1 MITITED
8 EKELLQSF
16 VDDPNWL
23 DVTDFDGTQKHY
35 QFIRKERERD
45 RIVPIPYTDIGS
57 INEHIN
63 SGEWKYLGCVRCL
76 GDIIFVRKEDN
87 TRDTVI

>member
-1 MITITED
+1 VITITED

-23 DVTDFDGTQKHY
+23 DVTDSDGTQKHY

-45 RIVPIPYTDIGS
+45 RIVPIPYTDIAS

-63 SGEWKYLGCVRCL
+63 SGEWKYLGCRYSNISFNVWW
-76 GDIIFVRKEDN
+76 
-87 TRDTVI
+87 